1 MYSPVVA
8 AFSCLA
14 LGAVAVGSVA
24 CGGAQTPHERALV
37 VRAEAP
43 RCAAGNTTACRSA
56 CAAEGPNQ
64 TCERACQSGDA
75 EGCFRL
81 ASRLERGVDVA
92 DPEASSTPVAEGDP
106 VIVTSLYQKACE
118 AGLAPGCRMAGER
131 LLNGQGVGDRKDGGA
146 RAVRFLKRGCETL
159 GDGLSCCGMAALN
172 QSLAASGAGP
182 EGPRADDGFAI
193 EARRWS
199 SLASRHDVTCPGST
213 R

>member
-1 MYSPVVA
+1 MYSSV
-8 AFSCLA
+8 
-14 LGAVAVGSVA
+14 GAVFFRFALASTGVSFLA

-37 VRAEAP
+37 VRADAP
-43 RCAAGNTTACRSA
+43 RCANGDTAACRSA

-64 TCERACQSGDA
+64 TCERACQSGDG

-81 ASRLERGVDVA
+81 ATRLDRSVDVA
-92 DPEASSTPVAEGDP
+92 DPEGVSAPIAEADP
-106 VIVTSLYQKACE
+106 VVVTSLYQKACE
-118 AGLAPGCRMAGER
+118 AGVAPGCRFAGER
-131 LLNGQGVGDRKDGGA
+131 LLNGQGVGARKDGGA
-146 RAVRFLKRGCETL
+146 AAVSFLKRGCETL

-199 SLASRHDVTCPGST
+199 SLAARHDVTCPGAP